1 MALDD
6 AWADIRNEVLEL
18 DEALNGNP
26 ARNELWERTLPTVRS
41 RLGSVLLG
49 LSNSTYGPTQT
60 HREQLDYAEEEFA
73 DIRERIIE
81 LINETVPDFED
92 ELQRAGAPW
101 VPGSRLPE

>member
-1 MALDD
+1 M
-6 AWADIRNEVLEL
+6 
-18 DEALNGNP
+18 
-26 ARNELWERTLPTVRS
+26 RS

-60 HREQLDYAEEEFA
+60 HREQLDYAEEEFE